1 MKKIQSLLQKEDFL
15 KKALSVFVGLCL
27 VMTSLIGVFVSSAS
41 NTITVYFVDSQYWG
55 TPNVY
60 YWNDGP
66 AWPGTAMTFDSQNDF
81 GQDIYKAEIPADVE
95 GIIFNGN
102 GNQTVDITENIT
114 NGMAWHLNGGR
125 NGSQLD
131 VDSYYQGAPENNDPT
146 QPSYPPEASKVEIF
160 PATVN
165 LNPDFTVDSI
175 TLDGNDIE
183 DLSEFTVTYG
193 TETSHEATS
202 VPTAPGTYRA
212 FVTANKNNSVF
223 TGTAMSEEFTIT
235 SPMLEWLKA
244 TCVQTHDSGIKLS
257 SAAFTVAAAASQ
269 NGSVSEA
276 LRGFKADGTTDDTL
290 FLSTEVT
297 DQMNVAQAIE
307 QLKNAGV
314 AYIVTEAEYTKYLT
328 TLITGKQYKQ
338 TATSTDPDT
347 DATIYYTRFVF
358 VVPMDDAFNS
368 ASGIEFTVTDGRE
381 GQNNQE
387 YDFTS
392 HTYYTSMTT
401 NNMTYT
407 TDSENSA
414 LLVVTVSSGSDISDY
429 LTCDY
434 SFV

>member
-15 KKALSVFVGLCL
+15 KKALAVFVGLCL
-27 VMTSLIGVFVSSAS
+27 VMTSLIGVFVSSA
-41 NTITVYFVDSQYWG
+41 NTITVYFVDSEYWG

-66 AWPGTAMTFDSQNDF
+66 DWPGTAMTFDSQNDF

-114 NGMAWHLNGGR
+114 NGMAWYLNGGS
-125 NGSQLD
+125 NGFQLD
-131 VDSYYQGAPENNDPT
+131 VGSYYQGAPENNDPT
-146 QPSYPPEASKVEIF
+146 QPSYPPEASKTEIF
-160 PATVN
+160 SATVN
-165 LNPDFTVDSI
+165 LNPDYTVASLTI
-175 TLDGNDIE
+175 GNDIE
-183 DLSEFTVTYG
+183 DLSGFTVTYG
-193 TETSHEATS
+193 TEDSHTSET
-202 VPTAPGTYRA
+202 VPTTPGTYRA
-212 FVTANKNNSVF
+212 FVTANQNHPVY

-235 SPMLEWLKA
+235 SPMLEWLIA
-244 TCVQTHDSGIKLS
+244 TCQTEHSSGIKLS
-257 SAAFTVAAAASQ
+257 SAAYTVAAAASQ

-276 LRGFKADGTTDDTL
+276 LRGFKADGTTSDELMLAAGTT
-290 FLSTEVT
+290 SAME
-297 DQMNVAQAIE
+297 VAQAIG
-307 QLKNAGV
+307 QLEEAGV
-314 AYIVTEAEYTKYLT
+314 AYITTEAEYTKYLT

-358 VVPMDDAFNS
+358 VVPMDDAFLN
-368 ASGIEFTVTDGRE
+368 AHGIKFTVTDGRE

-387 YDFTS
+387 YYFTS

-401 NNMTYT
+401 NDITYT
-407 TDSENSA
+407 PDSENSA
-414 LLVVTVSSGSDISDY
+414 LLVVTVSSGSDISNY
-429 LTCDY
+429 LTCNY